1 MDFFEKVGDTFSS
14 KSKEVAKK
22 AKSIAEI
29 SNLNGQINSQEKTID
44 IMYVELGKAYFEQ
57 NKDNADDKYAE
68 QCNIIKEAAEKIKTL
83 NDEINKIK
91 GNKVCIGCGA
101 VMDAD
106 TLFCPKCGTKNVPVE
121 PEVVEE
127 EEPVIN
133 KCPECGTDI
142 KADSKFC
149 AVCGH
154 KLQ

>member
-1 MDFFEKVGDTFSS
+1 MDFFERVGDTFST

-22 AKSIAEI
+22 AKNIAEI
-29 SNLNGQINSQEKTID
+29 SNLNGQINSHEKTIEK
-44 IMYVELGKAYFEQ
+44 MYVELGKVYFEQ
-57 NKDNADDKYAE
+57 NKDNVDDKCAE
-68 QCNIIKEAAEKIKTL
+68 QCNIIKEAVEKIKTL

-106 TLFCPKCGTKNVPVE
+106 TVFCPKCGTKNVVVE
-121 PEVVEE
+121 PEVVEPE
-127 EEPVIN
+127 ASAIN
-133 KCPECGTDI
+133 KCPECGTEVQ
-142 KADSKFC
+142 ADSKFC